1 MTSFDM
7 KKVRRHGGA
16 KHLADMDKA
25 IMLAGTRT
33 LCVIKRDK
41 NYDVYDNDSE
51 ERNAGRP
58 KEMSLNGLLR
68 LNGKMYA
75 RTKQN
80 TGQSGWWEKHAERG
94 AFGIF
99 RD

>member
-1 MTSFDM
+1 
-7 KKVRRHGGA
+7 
-16 KHLADMDKA
+16 MDKA

-41 NYDVYDNDSE
+41 HYDVYDNDSE
-51 ERNAGRP
+51 ERKAGRP
-58 KEMSLNGLLR
+58 KEITLHGLLR

-75 RTKQN
+75 RTKQD
-80 TGQSGWWEKHAERG
+80 TGLGDWWKEHAERG
-94 AFGIF
+94 AFGNIF